1 MPLER
6 PRFSTTKLREGYDM
20 GEVDDAID
28 RVFGALAE
36 PVPSMSG
43 ADVRTLRFTPVR
55 LREGYDMGEVDEWLD
70 QAAAELERTAGG
82 TAATAPA
89 TPTPATPGPAAP
101 AAYDGT
107 RSTAITEVRTGVPGP
122 LLVLIVIVVVVA
134 AVVYAV
140 L

>member
-55 LREGYDMGEVDEWLD
+55 LREGYDMGEVDGWLD
-70 QAAAELERTAGG
+70 QAAAELEARDGRAG
-82 TAATAPA
+82 PA
-89 TPTPATPGPAAP
+89 VAAP
-101 AAYDGT
+101 APSHPSAAAT
-107 RSTAITEVRTGVPGP
+107 RSD
-122 LLVLIVIVVVVA
+122 A
-134 AVVYAV
+134 AVEVQGARARLVPVLVVLAV
-140 L
+140 LLGVAWVVYFGR

>member
-70 QAAAELERTAGG
+70 QAASELERTAGG

-89 TPTPATPGPAAP
+89 TPTPATPGP